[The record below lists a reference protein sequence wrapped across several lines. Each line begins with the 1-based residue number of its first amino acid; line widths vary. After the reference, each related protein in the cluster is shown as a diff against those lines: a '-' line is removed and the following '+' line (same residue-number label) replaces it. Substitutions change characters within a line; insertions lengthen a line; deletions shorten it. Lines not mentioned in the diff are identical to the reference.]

1 MIDNRITIKI
11 KTLDGAEVPTYA
23 TEGSSGFDFVASEG
37 VVLNPF
43 TVTMVKTG
51 VCVSIPPG
59 FELQVRPRSGLSSK
73 TKVRIANSP
82 GTIDSDY
89 RGEVMIIMENNSNVV
104 HEVRKGDK
112 IAQGVIC
119 PWFRAV
125 WEKVDDLDETGRGDK
140 GFGHSG

>member
-23 TEGSSGFDFVASEG
+23 TEGSSGFDFVASER